1 MTLQKVLYTATHLE
15 GTYNMTYDFAT
26 ELFSD
31 LHKDAHGYRPSPD
44 HMFYSQNDYNKQCIW
59 DHTHQTLLNRE
70 ADEAAAEL
78 EAVKDFKIDMFSVNL
93 MDTNEQALARMVD
106 IDTLEDYQDIEHWV
120 WSFGILFT
128 PFGKEIVETLENMK
142 KVK

>member
-1 MTLQKVLYTATHLE
+1 ML
-15 GTYNMTYDFAT
+15 D
-26 ELFSD
+26 
-31 LHKDAHGYRPSPD
+31 
-44 HMFYSQNDYNKQCIW
+44 
-59 DHTHQTLLNRE
+59 RE

-78 EAVKDFKIDMFSVNL
+78 EAVKDFKLDMFSINL
-93 MDTNEQALARMVD
+93 NDTNEQALARMVD

-128 PFGKEIVETLENMK
+128 PFGKEIVKTLENMK

>member
-1 MTLQKVLYTATHLE
+1 
-15 GTYNMTYDFAT
+15 MTYDFAT

-31 LHKDAHGYRPSPD
+31 LHKDAHGYRPSSD

-59 DHTHQTLLNRE
+59 DHTQEILLERE

-78 EAVKDFKIDMFSVNL
+78 EAVEDFKADMYSINSD
-93 MDTNEQALARMVD
+93 DTEVQALARMVD
-106 IDTLEDYQDIEHWV
+106 VDKLRDVQAIEHWV

-128 PFGKEIVETLENMK
+128 PFGKHIVNVLKEMKENK
-142 KVK
+142 YND